1 LRPGVV
7 LMILGQQT
15 KFTDLNNSFK
25 IRTGSS
31 VPDPNPLHISLE
43 TLPGV
48 SAARL
53 ELLGRLGLRTVGDL
67 FLHFPR
73 SYEDLNDVRPITALS
88 AGGIQTVQGEV
99 VEIEGRSLSDGRRVV
114 SVVLSDD
121 GKNCLEGLW
130 FNQAFAAKR
139 FRYGQRL
146 SFSGKPKWYRD
157 HWQMNSPR
165 VQILDGSKAGEEP
178 GIVPVYP
185 LTEDLRP
192 EHLRPIIE
200 RALDRHGAHVADV
213 LPVPLRHKHDWP
225 TFEQALRDIHFPV
238 SLGAATRGRRRFVYE
253 EFLILQLALAL
264 RRREV
269 RDEGRAP
276 PLAATRAIDER
287 IRRLFPFRLTADQ
300 DRAVA
305 EVCRDL
311 AAEKPMQRLLQA
323 DVGAG
328 KTAVAVY
335 ALLVTVANKHQA
347 ALMAPTEV
355 LAQQHA
361 RTLDRYLAHSRV
373 RRLLLTGALTPAE
386 RRDALSALAAGEI
399 DLVVGTQAL
408 VQEDVRFARLGL
420 VVIDE
425 QHRFGV
431 HQRARFRR
439 LGVDPHYLVM
449 TATPIPRTAALTVFG
464 DLDVSMIRQLPPG
477 RQPVSTRWEPPGQ
490 RERIYT
496 RLREGLAQGRQAY
509 VVCPLVEESATL
521 DVKAA
526 TQTYTEL
533 QSGPFQDFRVGLLHG
548 RQDEQTKADV
558 MERFRKQELDLLV
571 CTSVIEVGVDVPNA
585 TLLVIEHAERF
596 GLSQLHQ
603 LRGRISRGPAAGQC
617 YLFAEP
623 AGDEGRQRLRAL
635 LRTTDGFALAEEDMR
650 LRGVGEFFGT
660 RQHGIGELRVGN
672 LISDADL
679 LGQARKDA
687 FALVAADPR
696 LRQLENALLRAIVLE
711 RYGKTLDLAEI
722 G

>member
-1 LRPGVV
+1 V
-7 LMILGQQT
+7 T
-15 KFTDLNNSFK
+15 
-25 IRTGSS
+25 
-31 VPDPNPLHISLE
+31 DPNPLLMALD
-43 TLPGV
+43 TLPGI

-53 ELLGRLGLRTVGDL
+53 ELLERLGLRTVGDL
-67 FLHFPR
+67 FFHFPR
-73 SYEDLNDVRPITALS
+73 AYEDLNDVRSIALLS
-88 AGGIQTVQGEV
+88 ADRIQTVQGEV
-99 VEIEGRSLSDGRRVV
+99 VEMDGRSLNDGRTVV

-121 GKNCLEGLW
+121 GKNCLEGVW

-157 HWQMNSPR
+157 HWQMNNPR
-165 VQILDGSKAGEEP
+165 VQILDGEAAGEP
-178 GIVPVYP
+178 GVVPVYP

-192 EHLRPIIE
+192 EQLRSLL
-200 RALDRHGAHVADV
+200 RKALDLHASRLADV
-213 LPVPLRHKHDWP
+213 LPPSLRQQHDWP
-225 TFEQALRDIHFPV
+225 TAEQALRDLHFP
-238 SLGAATRGRRRFVYE
+238 LTLAAATRGRRRFVYE

-276 PLAATRAIDER
+276 VLAATPAIDAR
-287 IRRLFPFRLTADQ
+287 IRRLFPFRLTGDQ
-300 DRAVA
+300 DRAIA

-311 AAEKPMQRLLQA
+311 AGEKPMQRLLQA

-335 ALLVTVANKHQA
+335 ALLATVANKHQA

-355 LAQQHA
+355 LARQHA
-361 RTLDRYLAHSRV
+361 RTLDHYLAHSRV

-386 RRDALSALAAGEI
+386 RRDALAALAAGDI

-408 VQEDVRFARLGL
+408 VQDDVRFARLGL

-425 QHRFGV
+425 QHKFGV

-449 TATPIPRTAALTVFG
+449 TATPIPRTVALTVFG
-464 DLDVSMIRQLPPG
+464 DLDVSLIRQLPPG
-477 RQPVSTRWEPPGQ
+477 RQPVATRWEPAGQ
-490 RERIYT
+490 RERVYA
-496 RLREGLAQGRQAY
+496 RLREAMMQGRQAY
-509 VVCPLVEESATL
+509 LVCPLVEESASL

-526 TQTYTEL
+526 IQTHAEL
-533 QSGPFQDFRVGLLHG
+533 RDGPFRDFRVGLLHG
-548 RQDEQTKADV
+548 RQDEETKAAV
-558 MERFRKQELDLLV
+558 MDRFCKHELDLLV

-603 LRGRISRGPAAGQC
+603 LRGRISRGPVAGQC

-623 AGDEGRQRLRAL
+623 SGDEGRQRLRAF

-650 LRGVGEFFGT
+650 QRGVGEFFGT
-660 RQHGIGELRVGN
+660 RQHGLGELRVGN
-672 LISDADL
+672 LITDADL
-679 LGQARKDA
+679 LTQARKDA
-687 FALVAADPR
+687 FALAASDPG
-696 LRQLENALLRAIVLE
+696 LRRPEHALLRASVLQ

>member
-1 LRPGVV
+1 VAE
-7 LMILGQQT
+7 I
-15 KFTDLNNSFK
+15 
-25 IRTGSS
+25 
-31 VPDPNPLHISLE
+31 NPLHIALD
-43 TLPGV
+43 TLPGI

-53 ELLGRLGLRTVGDL
+53 ELLERLGLRTVGDL
-67 FLHFPR
+67 FFHFPR
-73 SYEDLNDVRPITALS
+73 TYEDLNDVRSIAALS
-88 AGGIQTVQGEV
+88 ADGIQTVQGEV
-99 VEIEGRSLSDGRRVV
+99 VEIEGRSLSDGRTVV

-121 GKNCLEGLW
+121 GTHCLEGVW

-157 HWQMNSPR
+157 HWQMNNPR
-165 VQILDGSKAGEEP
+165 VQILDSEAAGEP
-178 GIVPVYP
+178 GIVPIYP

-192 EHLRPIIE
+192 EQLRSLL
-200 RALDRHGAHVADV
+200 RKSLDLYSSRLSDV
-213 LPVPLRHKHDWP
+213 LPVALRSQHDWP
-225 TFEQALRDIHFPV
+225 RCDQALRDIHFP
-238 SLGAATRGRRRFVYE
+238 LTLTAATRGRRRFVYE

-276 PLAATRAIDER
+276 VLATTPAIDAR

-311 AAEKPMQRLLQA
+311 ASEKPMQRLLQA

-335 ALLVTVANKHQA
+335 ALLTTVANKHQA

-355 LAQQHA
+355 LARQHA
-361 RTLDRYLAHSRV
+361 HTLDRYLAHSRV
-373 RRLLLTGALTPAE
+373 RRLLLTGVLTPAE
-386 RRDALSALAAGEI
+386 RRDALAALAAGDI

-425 QHRFGV
+425 QHKFGV

-439 LGVDPHYLVM
+439 LGVDPHYLVL
-449 TATPIPRTAALTVFG
+449 TATPIPRTVALTVFG
-464 DLDVSMIRQLPPG
+464 DLDVSLIRQLPPG
-477 RQPVSTRWEPPGQ
+477 RQPVATRWELSNQ
-490 RERIYT
+490 REQIYA
-496 RLREGLAQGRQAY
+496 RLREGMKQGRQGY
-509 VVCPLVEESATL
+509 LVCPLVEESATL

-526 TQTYTEL
+526 TQTHAEL
-533 QSGPFQDFRVGLLHG
+533 RDGPFHDFRVGLLHG
-548 RQDEQTKADV
+548 RQDEDTKAAV
-558 MERFRKQELDLLV
+558 MESFRRHELDLLV

-585 TLLVIEHAERF
+585 TLMVIEHAERF

-603 LRGRISRGPAAGQC
+603 LRGRISRGPVAGQC
-617 YLFAEP
+617 YLFAKP
-623 AGDEGRQRLRAL
+623 PSDEGRQRLRAFV
-635 LRTTDGFALAEEDMR
+635 RTTDGFALAEEDMK

-660 RQHGIGELRVGN
+660 RQHGLGELRFGN
-672 LISDADL
+672 LIADGDL
-679 LGQARKDA
+679 LRQARKDA
-687 FALVAADPR
+687 FALVAGDPG
-696 LRQLENALLRAIVLE
+696 LRRPEHALLRAAVLE
-711 RYGKTLDLAEI
+711 RYGKTLDLAAI